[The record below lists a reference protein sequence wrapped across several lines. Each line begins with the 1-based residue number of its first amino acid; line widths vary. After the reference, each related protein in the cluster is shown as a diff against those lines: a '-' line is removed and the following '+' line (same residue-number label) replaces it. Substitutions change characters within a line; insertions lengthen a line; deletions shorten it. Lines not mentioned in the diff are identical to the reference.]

1 MRILVSLGGNA
12 LAREG
17 QRGTWDEQRANARA
31 IAASLVQ
38 LSSSGHSIIIAHGNG
53 PQVGSLAVQQITGS
67 GEVPPLPL
75 DALVAMTQG
84 ELGYLI
90 QQSIGEVA
98 PMLPTAVII
107 TRVRVDAADVAFSQ
121 PVKPIGPYYEEHEA
135 RRRAERYG
143 WVVGPDAG
151 RGWRRLVASPAP
163 VDVLEAA
170 QIRMLSE
177 SGVMVIAAG
186 GGGVPVVR
194 SGAAVHGV
202 EAVIDKDRTS
212 LVLARDTE
220 CDTLLLATGVS
231 QVALGFGTRWQQNI
245 GCLTVRQA
253 RRHLADG
260 EFPAGSMGP
269 KIEAAAAFA
278 AAGGRAVITSPDR
291 LVEAL
296 DGRDGTW
303 IVPDAQG
310 PSRRSFRVPA
320 LDA

>member
-31 IAASLVQ
+31 IASSLAY
-38 LSSSGHSIIIAHGNG
+38 LFSSGHSIIIAHGNG

-67 GEVPPLPL
+67 GEVPALPL

-98 PMLPTAVII
+98 PTLPTVVVI
-107 TRVRVDAADVAFSQ
+107 TRVRVEAGDVAFSQ
-121 PVKPIGPYYEEHEA
+121 PVKPIGPYYEEQEA

-151 RGWRRLVASPAP
+151 RGWRRLVPSPSP
-163 VDVLEAA
+163 VEVLEAA

-194 SGAAVHGV
+194 SGTAVRGI

-212 LVLARDTE
+212 LVLAQDTE
-220 CDTLLLATGVS
+220 CDTLILATGVS

-253 RRHLADG
+253 RRHLAEG

-310 PSRRSFRVPA
+310 PSRRSFQVSA

>member
-17 QRGTWDEQRANARA
+17 QFGTWDEQRANARA
-31 IAASLVQ
+31 IATSLAH
-38 LSSSGHSIIIAHGNG
+38 LFELGHSIIIAHGNG
-53 PQVGSLAVQQITGS
+53 PQVGSLAVQQVTGS
-67 GEVPPLPL
+67 GEVPQLPL

-98 PMLPTAVII
+98 PMLPTAVLI
-107 TRVRVDAADVAFSQ
+107 TRVCVDASDVAFSQ
-121 PVKPIGPYYEEHEA
+121 PVKPIGPYYDEHEA
-135 RRRAERYG
+135 RHRAERYG

-163 VDVLEAA
+163 VKVLEAA

-194 SGAAVHGV
+194 SGAAVRGI

-212 LVLARDTE
+212 LVLARDTD
-220 CDTLLLATGVS
+220 CDTLILATGVS
-231 QVALGFGTRWQQNI
+231 QVALGFGTRWQQGI

-253 RRHLADG
+253 RRHLAEG
-260 EFPAGSMGP
+260 EFPPGSMGP
-269 KIEAAAAFA
+269 KIEAAAAFVA
-278 AAGGRAVITSPDR
+278 TGGRAVITSPDR

-310 PSRRSFRVPA
+310 PSRRSFRVPV